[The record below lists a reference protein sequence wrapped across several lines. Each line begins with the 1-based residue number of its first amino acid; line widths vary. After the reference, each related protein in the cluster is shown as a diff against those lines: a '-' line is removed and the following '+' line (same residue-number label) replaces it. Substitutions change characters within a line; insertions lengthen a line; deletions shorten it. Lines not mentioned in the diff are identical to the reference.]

1 MPNSSTNVGEK
12 RVRKVIALFFLLSSC
27 GPNKPSNTNPD
38 ANENR
43 VIDAST
49 ESSVRKQSF
58 LIERSTDLPKCEG
71 LMLGSL
77 AYVRGESLFYACEQT
92 GWVSVS
98 IKGDPGAPG
107 APGAPGQKAD
117 SSSSNAVVWKT
128 VKANGVV
135 IGKTM
140 ESLTGIYDWVTV
152 VTSKG
157 YSFNLTAEGE
167 MLKSPW
173 HTYYSSVD
181 CSGDM
186 YMMANWNVRGTT
198 SLRGENLYYIA
209 RDAQLQK
216 GITIRSLRTSTTFSC
231 TAYDYTEAFKEYF
244 FVKEVSND
252 PAITGVSSSSFQ
264 LPITVE

>member
-107 APGAPGQKAD
+107 QKAD

-140 ESLTGIYDWVTV
+140 ESLDGIYDWVSV
-152 VTSKG
+152 VTDRG
-157 YSFNLTAEGE
+157 YVFNLALDGE
-167 MLKSPW
+167 MQWLQIYS
-173 HTYYSSVD
+173 YYSTTD
-181 CSGDM
+181 CSGDL
-186 YMMANWNVRGTT
+186 YVMANGIGRG
-198 SLRGENLYYIA
+198 RVIMPYQAENLYFVP
-209 RDAQLQK
+209 RNAQFQK
-216 GITIRSLRTSTTFSC
+216 GISIRGYRASLSPSSSC
-231 TAYDYTEAFKEYF
+231 TAYDYTGALKEYF
-244 FVKEVSND
+244 FTKEVFPND